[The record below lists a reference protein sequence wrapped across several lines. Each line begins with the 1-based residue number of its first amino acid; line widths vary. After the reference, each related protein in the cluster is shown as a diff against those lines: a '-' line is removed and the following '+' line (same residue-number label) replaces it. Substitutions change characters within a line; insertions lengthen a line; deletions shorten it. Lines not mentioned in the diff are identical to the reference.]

1 MKTKIVL
8 SLVCFSLFAA
18 CGDDDLPKSTDLGG
32 LRILAIQA
40 GSDGAAAEYAE
51 GQTVQLTPYISDYNQ
66 TRTVEFE
73 AMWCL
78 DPGVSYGAQPSCEG
92 VPGATSLGNG
102 AITFGDPNRTGAANP
117 LPASFQIPAGLLA
130 TRLPTDQFNG
140 VAVLF
145 TYKLRA
151 SDGATTKSFKR
162 VIVSNKPAK
171 NNNPPAPAIQVAG
184 APLSAYPA
192 GPVQVSASVA
202 PSANE
207 AFQEMKRDGSL
218 TGRTEELLT
227 SWFISDGTLELFRT
241 INGQATKFEPPATK
255 PTGRTPII
263 VAVTRDSRG
272 GVAVRVQPLP

>member
-1 MKTKIVL
+1 MKAKMIL
-8 SLVCFSLFAA
+8 SLFCLSVLAA
-18 CGDDDLPKSTDLGG
+18 CGEDDLPKSSDLGG

-40 GSDGAAAEYAE
+40 GSDGSTAEYAE

-78 DPGVSYGAQPSCEG
+78 DPGVSYGAQPSCDG
-92 VPGATSLGNG
+92 VAGATSLGSG
-102 AITFGDPNRTGAANP
+102 AISFGDPNRTGAANP

-140 VAVLF
+140 TAVLF

-162 VIVSNKPAK
+162 VIVSSKPAK
-171 NNNPPAPAIQVAG
+171 NNNPPVAVIQAGG
-184 APLSAYPA
+184 APLAAYPTGA
-192 GPVQVSASVA
+192 VQVTASIA
-202 PSANE
+202 TTANE

-218 TGRTEELLT
+218 ASRTEELLT

-272 GVAVRVQPLP
+272 GVSVRIQPLP